1 MAAASPTSLS
11 DDDAL
16 MTLLTDALRAGP
28 ASPEWSRALAML
40 RETNPAGG
48 DEYQLLLNARQN
60 LESGR
65 RYKEIRGGPAFGR
78 RVLDGVDAISNER
91 GRRWSPLTLLIG
103 FGVLCVV
110 AAAVGVGAWL
120 VEGGGRSSENLA
132 GIYLN
137 TVAAGATFDGPL
149 PPGWQPIGAMMVDP
163 TKQLQPI
170 VDVIPSSTQPR
181 RHDFVGGGYATV
193 TGLPADAPMAVE
205 AVFTFDHVSDDLVPE
220 LFVTDDPHFDSGR
233 ATSPHEL
240 AWLVRDGQMKVALP
254 DGKFGGVAVKVPEH
268 SRESIRIVV
277 GTSTVRVVANDQVL
291 YEGSSHLGAG
301 PRFAGVRLLR
311 HGNAP
316 ADVHVVSIQ
325 VLQS

>member
-1 MAAASPTSLS
+1 MAAAAPTSAS

-28 ASPEWSRALAML
+28 ASPEWSRALATL
-40 RETNPAGG
+40 RETNPAAG
-48 DEYQLLLNARQN
+48 DEYELLLNARQN

-65 RYKEIRGGPAFGR
+65 QYKEVRGGPVFGR
-78 RVLDGVDAISNER
+78 RVFDGVEAISNER

-103 FGVLCVV
+103 VGVFCVA

-120 VEGGGRSSENLA
+120 IKGGGRSSENLA
-132 GIYLN
+132 VIYLN

-149 PPGWQPIGAMMVDP
+149 PPGWQAIGALALDP
-163 TKQLQPI
+163 TKELEPI
-170 VDVIPSSTQPR
+170 NGSVALPAQSH

-205 AVFTFDHVSDDLVPE
+205 AVFTFDHVGDDLVPE
-220 LFVTDDPHFDSGR
+220 LFVTDDPHFDGGR

-254 DGKFGGVAVKVPEH
+254 DGKFGGETVKVPEH

-277 GTSTVRVVANDQVL
+277 GA
-291 YEGSSHLGAG
+291 
-301 PRFAGVRLLR
+301 
-311 HGNAP
+311 
-316 ADVHVVSIQ
+316 
-325 VLQS
+325 